1 MGRMSDPLGI
11 MISVQFDNKLD
22 WLGLP
27 YGLIYLIPVVACGI
41 K

>member
-1 MGRMSDPLGI
+1 MGRMFDPLGI
-11 MISVQFDNKLD
+11 MISVQLDNKLG

-27 YGLIYLIPVVACGI
+27 YGLIYPIPVVASGI